1 MVCIFMPECVFLTT
15 PIASIFMPIISPA
28 RPPNAADHDPFEHQT
43 FEDFKASF
51 TSLGVALDAEQESQI
66 RKLFD
71 QMEAARAAKLAEEEA
86 ADAAAAAEEAKHA
99 DAAAPA
105 ADAAAA
111 PAAKHDEL

>member
-1 MVCIFMPECVFLTT
+1 MSAT
-15 PIASIFMPIISPA
+15 PRALS
-28 RPPNAADHDPFEHQT
+28 ADHDPFEHQT

-51 TSLGVALDAEQESQI
+51 TSLGVALDAEQEAQI

-71 QMEAARAAKLAEEEA
+71 QMETARAAKIAEEEA

-99 DAAAPA
+99 EAAGTADAAA
-105 ADAAAA
+105 AAAA